1 MRFKID
7 ENLPA
12 EVRGDLRALGHE
24 ADTVTDEGLAGVPDT
39 SLLAKVQ
46 VEGRVLLT
54 QDKGI
59 ANIRAYPP
67 QHHAGIVLFRPRTTG
82 RKAILSF
89 VRRHLPAVL
98 QLDLNGRLVVVSET
112 GMRIR

>member
-12 EVRGDLRALGHE
+12 EIRNDLRVLGHE
-24 ADTVTDEGLAGVPDT
+24 ADTVTDEGLAGVPDA

-46 VEGRVLLT
+46 VEGRILLT

-67 QHHAGIVLFRPRTTG
+67 QQYSGIVLFRPRTTG
-82 RKAILSF
+82 RKVVLSF
-89 VRRHLPAVL
+89 VRQHMAAVL
-98 QLDLNGRLVVVSET
+98 QLDLNGHLVVVSES